1 MRVIILAA
9 GKGTRLRPH
18 TNEKP
23 KCMVELCGKP
33 LIDYQLD
40 AFKKA
45 GINDVTVV
53 AGYKEEKLVRE
64 GLKKILNPEFAST
77 NMVSTLM
84 CAKDLLDG
92 ADDVLLTYGDIVY
105 EQRVLDAILHSDADV
120 SLTIDK
126 KWKRLWSLRMDNPLD
141 DAETLKLDGD
151 LIKELGKEPSSY
163 DEIEGQYMGLIKV
176 SADKAK
182 ELVKVWEQMDRSADY
197 DGKDFDNMY
206 LTSFIQ
212 HLINIGWPV
221 KAVPVENGWLEID
234 TVEDLEF
241 YEEMLKSGKNVELFK
256 A

>member
-9 GKGTRLRPH
+9 GKGTRLRPY

-40 AFKKA
+40 EFKKA
-45 GINDVTVV
+45 GISDITVV

-64 GLKKILNPEFAST
+64 GIKKILNTDFAST

-84 CAKDLLDG
+84 CAKNLLDG
-92 ADDVLLTYGDIVY
+92 SDELLLTYGDIVY
-105 EQRVLDAILHSDADV
+105 EKRVLDAILQSTADIA
-120 SLTIDK
+120 LTIDK
-126 KWKRLWSLRMDNPLD
+126 EWKRLWTLRMDNPLD
-141 DAETLKLDGD
+141 DAETLKLNGD
-151 LIKELGKEPSSY
+151 LIKELGKKPNFY
-163 DEIEGQYMGLIKV
+163 DEIEGQYMGLIKI
-176 SADKAK
+176 SAAKAQ
-182 ELVKVWEQMDRSADY
+182 ELVQVWEQMDRSANY
-197 DGKDFDNMY
+197 DGNDFDNMY

-234 TVEDLEF
+234 TVEDLEY
-241 YEEMLKSGKNVELFK
+241 YEKMIESGKNTNLFK
-256 A
+256 V